1 MDWKEEAAFLYKNN
15 IKVKDIAKALN
26 LSRKT
31 VSKFLNSLSGSDE
44 LKKERKNIAITKR
57 KIYKK
62 NYAKNNEA
70 IAHMLKRQHEI
81 DVRVLSSERFFNE

>member
-1 MDWKEEAAFLYKNN
+1 MDWKEEAVFLYKNN
-15 IKVKDIAKALN
+15 VKVKDIAKALN

-31 VSKFLNSLSGSDE
+31 VSKFLNSLSGTDE
-44 LKKERKNIAITKR
+44 FKKERKELSRIKR
-57 KIYKK
+57 QIYKK

>member
-31 VSKFLNSLSGSDE
+31 VSKFLNSLSGTDE
-44 LKKERKNIAITKR
+44 LKKERKELSMIKR

>member
-1 MDWKEEAAFLYKNN
+1 MDWKEEAVFLYKNN
-15 IKVKDIAKALN
+15 IKIKDIAKALN

-31 VSKFLNSLSGSDE
+31 VSKFLNSLSSTDE
-44 LKKERKNIAITKR
+44 FKKERKELSRIKR
-57 KIYKK
+57 QIYKK

>member
-1 MDWKEEAAFLYKNN
+1 MDWKEEAVFLYKNN
-15 IKVKDIAKALN
+15 IKIKDIAKALN

-31 VSKFLNSLSGSDE
+31 VSNFLNSLSSTDE
-44 LKKERKNIAITKR
+44 FKKERKELSRIKR
-57 KIYKK
+57 QIYKK

-70 IAHMLKRQHEI
+70 ISHMLKRQHEI

>member
-31 VSKFLNSLSGSDE
+31 VSKFLNSLSGTDE
-44 LKKERKNIAITKR
+44 LKKARKEISRIKR
-57 KIYKK
+57 QIYKK